1 MTGGGFPQSGSFDR
15 GAQDPVLG
23 SGRIIG
29 KNALRRELEVIG
41 TDDRLAVTNTVG
53 IPYRFICALDLFFPD
68 PDDSSRLIRFRGSG
82 TLISPR
88 HVLTAGHCLFT
99 FVKGSAGT
107 RKRTKVSAIRVS
119 PGRIGSLNPLGS
131 ATMQSF
137 RIGPAWQASRNP
149 RFDYGL
155 ITLREAIGDRPQAA
169 LGGQPLGFWGSP
181 TRGMGTTFRPP
192 SPAALGGQTVNIS
205 GYPGDKPAG
214 TAWRAFGGI
223 VNVSPAAGSELIYHD
238 IDTCGGH
245 SGSPIWIR
253 SGQVRNLVAIHTGS
267 CVLGPDCSIVP
278 GAPCRRGGQRRSS
291 NRGVR
296 ISSAVW
302 QDIAEWMR
310 RSNTAKISAPSLRLV

>member
-1 MTGGGFPQSGSFDR
+1 VRKGSE
-15 GAQDPVLG
+15 G
-23 SGRIIG
+23 
-29 KNALRRELEVIG
+29 RELDGELEIIG
-41 TDDRLAVTNTVG
+41 TDDRVAVLNTLAA
-53 IPYRFICALDLFFPD
+53 PFRFICALDLYFPD
-68 PDDSSRLIRFRGSG
+68 PDDPANLIRFRGSG

-88 HVLTAGHCLFT
+88 HVLTAGHCLLT

-107 RKRTKVSAIRVS
+107 PKRAKVSAIRVV
-119 PGRIGSLNPLGS
+119 PGRSSGFNPLGS
-131 ATMQSF
+131 ATMHSF
-137 RIGPAWQASRNP
+137 QISAAWLASRNP

-155 ITLREAIGDRPQAA
+155 ITLREAIGNRAQTA

-181 TRGMGTTFRPP
+181 TRGMGTIITPR
-192 SPAALGGQTVNIS
+192 SPAALGGKPVNIS
-205 GYPGDKPAG
+205 GYPGDKPTG

-223 VNVSPAAGSELIYHD
+223 VNTRPVAGSELIYHD

-267 CVLGPDCSIVP
+267 CVLGPDCSVMP

-296 ISSAVW
+296 ISSAVL
-302 QDIAEWMR
+302 QDIAGWMR
-310 RSNTAKISAPSLRLV
+310 RSSTTKTPA